1 MNESSSLTG
10 EAEEF
15 LAARGDV
22 EHLDA
27 FIIDLCGNAVGKR
40 FPASEI
46 RGLYA
51 SGSSLCAAMQ
61 LLDVQGNT
69 WDTAGLGFSDGDPDA
84 RAMPVAG
91 TLAPVPWA
99 PEPRA
104 QCLLTLTGPGDDAP
118 LWYDP
123 RVILGNV
130 VGRFSELGL
139 TPVVA
144 VELEFYLIDAERDAD
159 GAPQPPRSPRTGRRD
174 RAGHVFGIDALE
186 EFGEVI
192 GAIEAACKAQGLPV
206 TTISKEYGPAQF
218 EINLA
223 HLPDPVR
230 AADHAAL
237 MRRAV
242 RGVARAAGMDA
253 TFLSKPYGDQG
264 GSGLQI
270 NLSLADA
277 EGNVFDPRRPDGD
290 KLLGHAIAG
299 MQAALAESMAI
310 FAPNLNVYRRF
321 EPNQFTPVTTD
332 WGVNNRSVAFRVPES
347 APQDRRIEHRAGG
360 AEANP
365 YLVTA
370 AVLAAAHHGL
380 TCRLEPTAAGTGN
393 MGEEADPA
401 LPARLWSALD
411 RLERAAILPE
421 SLGARYV
428 EAYVHVKRAELD
440 AFLAEILP
448 REHEWY
454 L

>member
-1 MNESSSLTG
+1 MNRETSPAA
-10 EAEEF
+10 EADAY
-15 LAARGDV
+15 LAAHRET

-40 FPASEI
+40 FPAAAI
-46 RGLYA
+46 RELYA

-84 RAMPVAG
+84 RAMPVPG

-104 QCLLTLTGPGDDAP
+104 QCLLTLSEPGRTAP

-123 RVILGNV
+123 RAILAGV
-130 VGRFSELGL
+130 AARFAGAGL

-144 VELEFYLIDAERDAD
+144 VELEFYLIDAARAAD
-159 GAPQPPRSPRTGRRD
+159 GAPQPPVSPRTGRRGW
-174 RAGHVFGIDALE
+174 AGHVFGMDALE

-192 GAIEAACKAQGLPV
+192 GAIETACRAQGLPV
-206 TTISKEYGPAQF
+206 TTISKEYGPGQF

-237 MRRAV
+237 LRRAV
-242 RGVARAAGMDA
+242 RGVARARGLDA
-253 TFLSKPYGDQG
+253 TFLSKPYPGQS

-270 NLSLADA
+270 NLSIADA
-277 EGNVFDPRRPDGD
+277 QGNIFDPRRPDGD
-290 KLLGHAIAG
+290 ARLGHAIAG

-321 EPNQFTPVTTD
+321 APNQFTPVTTD

-380 TCRLEPTAAGTGN
+380 AQRLDPGAPGTGN
-393 MGEEADPA
+393 RGEAADPD
-401 LPARLWSALD
+401 LPLRLWQALD
-411 RLERAAILPE
+411 RLERAAILPGY
-421 SLGARYV
+421 LGPRYV
-428 EAYVHVKRAELD
+428 AAYAEVKRAELE
-440 AFLAEILP
+440 AFLADILP
-448 REHEWY
+448 REYEWY